1 MFCFSC
7 MLCSSGTSMRRDA
20 RRAAVVHSAG
30 GHPFLGNLRFLTLY
44 FWVSELQGAQG
55 ITRCVEN
62 FKLASHLGCD
72 LMCLLFAFFLGLL
85 LQAQ

>member
-20 RRAAVVHSAG
+20 RRAAVVHSTG
-30 GHPFLGNLRFLTLY
+30 GHPFLGNLRL
-44 FWVSELQGAQG
+44 VSELQGAQG